1 MNTKRM
7 AGMKLGD
14 FSKSPDPKPPIEI
27 EPPLTESKVQPTPPL
42 VKKTVNAGQ
51 EKLITVNIK
60 IKASQHE
67 WLNETARLIR
77 DNNTEPVPA
86 GDRVYPQHLIGVAI
100 ELLRSSNVNLSQ
112 VRNMEDLKEH
122 LNL

>member
-1 MNTKRM
+1 MSTKRM
-7 AGMKLGD
+7 GGMKLGD
-14 FSKSPDPKPPIEI
+14 FSKSLDPKPPLEA
-27 EPPLTESKVQPTPPL
+27 EPALTEAKVQPLTPPS
-42 VKKTVNAGQ
+42 KKTANVEQ
-51 EKLITVNIK
+51 EKLVTVNIK

-100 ELLRSSNVNLSQ
+100 ELLRSSGVNLTQ
-112 VRNMEDLKEH
+112 VRNVEELKEY

>member
-1 MNTKRM
+1 MNAKRM

-14 FSKSPDPKPPIEI
+14 FSKSPDPKALIET
-27 EPPLTESKVQPTPPL
+27 EPSLPEAKVQPTPPL
-42 VKKTVNAGQ
+42 AKKTVNAGQ

-100 ELLRSSNVNLSQ
+100 ELLRSSDVNLSQ
-112 VRNMEDLKEH
+112 VRNIEDLKEQ

>member
-14 FSKSPDPKPPIEI
+14 FSKSPDPKPLIEI
-27 EPPLTESKVQPTPPL
+27 EPPLTEFKVQPTPPL

-100 ELLRSSNVNLSQ
+100 ELLRSSDVNLSQ
-112 VRNMEDLKEH
+112 VRNIEDLKKH